1 MYSEEDLLAKNK
13 IFFFPEEDLLLGQE
27 EDLLRG
33 QGEDV
38 RSFKK
43 GWVLRLN
50 GGKDATLRVVNV
62 CFDPLGT
69 TFYSLKYKNDT
80 KQ

>member
-1 MYSEEDLLAKNK
+1 MLALGLFKERKSLLLNLSKNK
-13 IFFFPEEDLLLGQE
+13 IIMSLDM
-27 EDLLRG
+27 
-33 QGEDV
+33 

-50 GGKDATLRVVNV
+50 GGKDATWRVVDV

-69 TFYSLKYKNDT
+69 TFYSLKYKNDP
-80 KQ
+80 KK